1 MKISLPWGVESLS
14 AIRILPENLA
24 NQIAAGEVVER
35 PASVVKELLEN
46 AVDAGARNVTV
57 QVEGRAVGL
66 IRVSDDGGGM
76 DADDLL
82 LCLERHATSKINDAA
97 GLAAI
102 TTLGFRGEALPS
114 IASVARLTITSRPA
128 GADLGTRLEVRF
140 GTVRQVVEAGAAVG
154 TSVEVRDLFAN
165 VPARRKFLKSPR
177 TELYHVEECVKNS
190 GLAFPALGVHYQV
203 DGRTVIQWPGAV
215 DDAPG
220 RIRRLLRSSA
230 RQQMIVVGAGP
241 GAAPAEQ
248 GSLAAAAPPVP
259 VVFGLLLAPE
269 DLPATG
275 ARLRLFV
282 NGRSVRDRMI
292 AHAVAEGL
300 HHQLLRGRLP
310 AGVLFI
316 RVDPAT
322 VDVNVHP
329 TKQEIRFQQ
338 PNLIHD
344 AVRAAVRQ
352 ALAGHEEDKG
362 QAWFGPAPPA
372 GAAEA
377 AGEVEVGGF
386 PAKLPGRAAATA
398 PQPPLPEAEDQDLA
412 PARLFSQRDRRDI
425 VYPVSSGEPGA
436 APGGVGEPG
445 FGPGAV
451 PGFSPGPAGATAPGE
466 VLPGPDPGAG
476 ELVPPRLLGQV
487 LRSYILCAGG
497 DGLLA
502 IDQHAAHERLL
513 YERLCRQYEEKGLS
527 RQTLLFPAVLEL
539 VPAEAAVLESR
550 AAEIS
555 RLGLDIE
562 AFGGMSYLVKAVPAL
577 LAGHSPAAIVAGV
590 ISRFQEEGPDQRSG
604 ARLEEVLAGLACQ
617 AAIKAGQAL
626 EEAEMERLLKEM
638 QAAGIFSRCPHG
650 RPVVRR
656 FSAAEMKKWFNR

>member
-1 MKISLPWGVESLS
+1 LS

-114 IASVARLTITSRPA
+114 IASVARLTITSRAA
-128 GADLGTRLEVRF
+128 GADLATRLEVRF

-177 TELYHVEECVKNS
+177 TELYHVEECVKNC
-190 GLAFPALGVHYQV
+190 GLAFPAMGVHYQV

-230 RQQMIVVGAGP
+230 RQEMILVGAGP
-241 GAAPAEQ
+241 GRVPSQ
-248 GSLAAAAPPVP
+248 QNPLAAAVSAVP
-259 VVFGLLLAPE
+259 AVFGLLLAPE
-269 DLPATG
+269 DIPATG

-282 NGRSVRDRMI
+282 NGRPVRDRMI

-338 PNLIHD
+338 PSLIHD

-352 ALAGHEEDKG
+352 ALAGHEKDKG
-362 QAWFGPAPPA
+362 RAWFGPALPADPA
-372 GAAEA
+372 GAGEA
-377 AGEVEVGGF
+377 AGEPEGGRF
-386 PAKLPGRAAATA
+386 TAKLSGRAAVTA
-398 PQPPLPEAEDQDLA
+398 PQPPLPAAESHDPA
-412 PARLFSQRDRRDI
+412 PARLFPQGTRQDV
-425 VYPVSSGEPGA
+425 VYQFSSGEPGA
-436 APGGVGEPG
+436 APGGVGEPE
-445 FGPGAV
+445 PRIGAV
-451 PGFSPGPAGATAPGE
+451 PGFPPGPAGATAPGE
-466 VLPGPDPGAG
+466 ELPGPDPGVG
-476 ELVPPRLLGQV
+476 ELAPPRLLGQV

-513 YERLCRQYEEKGLS
+513 YERLRRQYEENGLS
-527 RQTLLFPAVLEL
+527 RQALLFPAVLEL

-555 RLGLDIE
+555 RLGLEIE